1 MIRGFSLGTSRP
13 NHCITA
19 RQVVGQPVV
28 PQSGTRISSKKR
40 CSSSFTWQLH
50 DVSQRVVWNSWW
62 CFLKKKHPQPL
73 VFLSQT
79 ACSLFYQVSFPILAP
94 SLVKSLKCSWWNIP
108 VTNQSS
114 SKPSFLFK
122 STKIQHDSHQTSYK
136 TALLTWCLFPSNPTR
151 RPPNAASA
159 RIRTRPTPRTTPS
172 AGSTQALRGR
182 AGRAALRT
190 ATPSVGTSGG
200 HGGTGGHGVA
210 RDATW
215 NIWGQETTRC
225 WKNISLVTEWFPPSY
240 NLC

>member
-1 MIRGFSLGTSRP
+1 
-13 NHCITA
+13 
-19 RQVVGQPVV
+19 
-28 PQSGTRISSKKR
+28 
-40 CSSSFTWQLH
+40 
-50 DVSQRVVWNSWW
+50 
-62 CFLKKKHPQPL
+62 
-73 VFLSQT
+73 
-79 ACSLFYQVSFPILAP
+79 
-94 SLVKSLKCSWWNIP
+94 
-108 VTNQSS
+108 
-114 SKPSFLFK
+114 
-122 STKIQHDSHQTSYK
+122 
-136 TALLTWCLFPSNPTR
+136 LTWCLFPSNPTR

-225 WKNISLVTEWFPPSY
+225 WKNISLVTEWFPPVITYVSWFINPMKTLVLSCY
-240 NLC
+240 IYYKP